1 MRLHKI
7 ILQLSSSDFTNLSIQ
22 LKENKADKFL
32 LLLNHYRIE
41 KTPDEE
47 LLAILDVKQAAYYTL
62 KSRLFDKIQEF
73 LFKNTTDTRIELL
86 QNVANI
92 EHLIY
97 ETQRETAISI
107 LKKLESELLEHD
119 MPNELISVYKA
130 LKKLHIHSGKYYEY
144 LQLYNKHVAYNLAQD
159 KAEEILSLF
168 SKTLGEYYLS
178 RNVETFNLLTLYKKE
193 MANVCRLH
201 KSHHLQLN
209 KNILFTHFALFCPDE
224 NEMKEDSSIEEML
237 AESISI
243 IDSHPFD
250 RTYKYLR
257 QIVNFLYFEYYHQ
270 LKLNKNAA
278 KYFEN
283 ISASGS
289 DLLLYNHCSFVYHF
303 LISKIEYFKIEKK
316 ENQLIKEED
325 FANHSPNIEDF
336 NSFVIFN
343 YYKAAAEYYAGN
355 HLVAIRILNKLI
367 NEISFKNSPFAEME
381 IKSFLALLSIIAD
394 RLDQAEI
401 IIRSVSRKI
410 ADENNEI
417 TYSIPLSFLKLLK
430 TAISTKSANKL
441 EKIKE
446 QYQLFESTNNG
457 QFAFLRSIKMDEK
470 TLHLLAK

>member
-73 LFKNTTDTRIELL
+73 LFKNTTDTRVELL

-97 ETQRETAISI
+97 ETQRETAIGI

-130 LKKLHIHSGKYYEY
+130 LKKLHIHTGKYYEY

-178 RNVETFNLLTLYKKE
+178 RNTDTFTLLILYKKE
-193 MANVCRLH
+193 IVNVCRLN

-224 NEMKEDSSIEEML
+224 NEMKDDPSIEEML
-237 AESISI
+237 ADSISI
-243 IDSHPFD
+243 IDSHPSD
-250 RTYKYLR
+250 QTYKYLR

-270 LKLNKNAA
+270 LKLNKNAG
-278 KYFEN
+278 KYFD
-283 ISASGS
+283 IITASGG
-289 DLLLYNHCSFVYHF
+289 DLLLFNHCSFVYHF
-303 LISKIEYFKIEKK
+303 LISKIEYYKIEKK
-316 ENQLIKEED
+316 ENLLINEEE
-325 FANHSPNIEDF
+325 FTNHGPNIEDLS
-336 NSFVIFN
+336 SFVIFN

-355 HLVAIRILNKLI
+355 HLQAIRILNNLI
-367 NEISFKNSPFAEME
+367 NEVSFKNYPFAEME
-381 IKSFLALLSIIAD
+381 IKSFLALLNIIAD
-394 RLDQAEI
+394 RFDQAEI

-410 ADENNEI
+410 ADEDNDVM
-417 TYSIPLSFLKLLK
+417 YSIPLSFMKLLK
-430 TAISTKSANKL
+430 TAISTKSANKF

-446 QYQLFESTNNG
+446 QYQFFDSTNNG
-457 QFAFLRSIKMDEK
+457 KYAFLRSLKLDEK
-470 TLHLLAK
+470 TLQFLAK